1 MCKSIQ
7 ERRTDLYLFVRLL
20 QNINIYFPQSL
31 YVLAQS
37 AQDYSSMAHGA
48 FMHSERRT
56 ENVKQAFN
64 HLTHI
69 HSKINGARFT
79 KHLKK
84 GFRRPNPMKAP
95 SRHEDFG
102 RWSCL
107 ANEPNLTLG
116 NNETQE

>member
-1 MCKSIQ
+1 
-7 ERRTDLYLFVRLL
+7 
-20 QNINIYFPQSL
+20 
-31 YVLAQS
+31 
-37 AQDYSSMAHGA
+37 
-48 FMHSERRT
+48 MHSERRT

-64 HLTHI
+64 HRTHM

-79 KHLKK
+79 KRLKK
-84 GFRRPNPMKAP
+84 GVRHPNPMKTP